1 MKTALVQLCQLSGVR
16 EVLLSEGGGM
26 ARNVTG
32 IDMLA
37 EPMRIAKQV
46 FPLPFSHIPLNIKR
60 LVHFTRHDVVM

>member
-1 MKTALVQLCQLSGVR
+1 
-16 EVLLSEGGGM
+16 M

>member
-37 EPMRIAKQV
+37 EPMRIAKG
-46 FPLPFSHIPLNIKR
+46 R
-60 LVHFTRHDVVM
+60 AGA